1 MSCRP
6 SHICVCA
13 VSAPLRRVNK
23 YTHTLCTLEETRAA
37 IFPRGSK
44 FWEILG
50 IALFSWDLH
59 ASPQK
64 AYFRPS
70 ESSPS
75 SVGPPAQNAPDWGDA
90 AKGGRTVGGD
100 GGRRQL

>member
-1 MSCRP
+1 MRGSDVKTCRP
-6 SHICVCA
+6 WEWIWLVADGRSKGRDMGQPEHW
-13 VSAPLRRVNK
+13 
-23 YTHTLCTLEETRAA
+23 CT
-37 IFPRGSK
+37 FPRGSK

-50 IALFSWDLH
+50 IALFRWDLH

-100 GGRRQL
+100 GGRRQF